1 MNIYTLY
8 NHILST
14 VKVKKSVKK
23 YPQHKLSTIVD
34 NLYKITLFSV
44 LNIQYIINNL
54 ESNFNYRICK

>member
-14 VKVKKSVKK
+14 VKIKKSGKK
-23 YPQHKLSTIVD
+23 YPQHKLSTVVD

-44 LNIQYIINNL
+44 LNIQYIVNNL
-54 ESNFNYRICK
+54 